1 MSPLLSNLVQRVHVA
16 TNRPHLQD
24 EAIAAVIDATRWHHM
39 LGQFGRDYQE
49 RLFALIAGPQYEH
62 TIDVASNTQRLRTIA
77 DVAVYSQECGKIK
90 YPLREVK
97 TLRKLNCNEYRVTN
111 GKVQIHS
118 CCPEKAFRIGVY
130 TYPDLSSA
138 TYDSWVAELF
148 PGFIVDAACLR
159 MYEHLKDTSAVQ
171 MYSARVGRPGIPGS
185 NTALFIQQ
193 QVE

>member
-1 MSPLLSNLVQRVHVA
+1 MSTLLNNLVTRVHVA

-24 EAIAAVIDATRWHHM
+24 EAVAAVIDATLWYHM
-39 LGQFGRDYQE
+39 LGMFPRDYKEQ
-49 RLFALIAGPQYEH
+49 LFALIAGPKYEH
-62 TIDVASNTQRLRTIA
+62 AIDVASNIPRLRKIA
-77 DVAVYSQECGKIK
+77 AVATYSQECGRIK
-90 YPLREVK
+90 KPLKEVK
-97 TLRKLNCNEYRVTN
+97 SLRRLNCNEYRVSGGT
-111 GKVQIHS
+111 VQIHS
-118 CCPEKAFRIGVY
+118 CCPEKAFRIGTY
-130 TYPDLSSA
+130 AYPDLSTDS
-138 TYDSWVAELF
+138 YNSWVAEMY